1 MTDLHKTVLVTGGCG
16 FIGSALIRHILR
28 TTDARVVNLDK
39 MTYAATPEAL
49 EECAQADLYHFVLGD
64 ISDRDAVQH
73 VFETHM
79 PDGIIHLAAESHVD
93 RSIDGPDAFI
103 NTNVVGTFVLL
114 DEARHYYA
122 GLDEDKQAAFRFHH
136 VSTDEVYGSLSETD
150 PAFSETTPYDPR
162 SPYSASK
169 AASDHLVQ
177 AWHETYGMPIV
188 LTNCSNNYGPWQFP
202 EKLIPV
208 IILNALDDKML
219 PVYGEGKNIRDWL
232 YVDDHARA
240 LWTVFEHGLVGE
252 KYNVGGKAE
261 QRNIDVVTSIC
272 AILDELRPR
281 ADGQSYLRQI
291 SFVTDRP
298 GHDHRYAIDCSKI
311 ERDLDWHPSV
321 TFDEGLRATVQWYI
335 DHEAWWREVRERT
348 YDGRRLGTASG

>member
-1 MTDLHKTVLVTGGCG
+1 MDDTRKTIMVTGGCG

-49 EECAQADLYHFVLGD
+49 EECVEAELYHFVLGD
-64 ISDRDAVQH
+64 IADRDAVRQ
-73 VFETHM
+73 VFETHA

-114 DEARHYYA
+114 DEARQYLA
-122 GLDEDKQAAFRFHH
+122 SLDEAKQSRFRFHH

-150 PAFSETTPYDPR
+150 PAFSETTAYNPR

-177 AWHETYGMPIV
+177 AWHETYGLPIV

-208 IILNALDDKML
+208 IVINALEGKPL
-219 PVYGEGKNIRDWL
+219 PVYGEGRNIRDWL
-232 YVDDHARA
+232 HVEDHARA
-240 LWTVFEHGLVGE
+240 LWTVFDQGKIGE
-252 KYNVGGKAE
+252 RYNVGGKAE
-261 QRNIDVVTSIC
+261 RRNIDVVKAIC
-272 AILDELRPR
+272 AILNDLKPR
-281 ADGQSYLRQI
+281 SDGKSYAEQI

-298 GHDHRYAIDCSKI
+298 GHDLRYAIDCSRI
-311 ERDLDWHPSV
+311 EAGLGWHSHV
-321 TFDEGLRATVQWYI
+321 SFEQGLQQTIQWYL
-335 DHEAWWREVRERT
+335 DHESWWRQIRDKT
-348 YDGRRLGTASG
+348 YDGRRLGMASA

>member
-1 MTDLHKTVLVTGGCG
+1 MDDNRQTILVTGGCG

-28 TTDARVVNLDK
+28 TTQARVVNLDK

-49 EECAQADLYHFVLGD
+49 EECAETDLYHFVLGD
-64 ISDRDAVQH
+64 IANREAVRH
-73 VFETHM
+73 VFETHA
-79 PDGIIHLAAESHVD
+79 PHGIIHLAAESHVD
-93 RSIDGPDAFI
+93 RSIDGPGAFI
-103 NTNVVGTFVLL
+103 TTNVIGSFVLL

-122 GLDEDKQAAFRFHH
+122 SLDADKQDRFRFHH

-150 PAFSETTPYDPR
+150 PAFSETTAYNPR

-177 AWHETYGMPIV
+177 AWYETYGLPIV

-208 IILNALDDKML
+208 IVINALEGKPL

-232 YVDDHARA
+232 HVDDHARA
-240 LWTVFEHGLVGE
+240 LWRVYECGE
-252 KYNVGGKAE
+252 NGERYNVGGKAE
-261 QRNIDVVTSIC
+261 RRNIDVVSSIC
-272 AILDELRPR
+272 AILDELKPR
-281 ADGQSYLRQI
+281 RGRQSYLKQI

-298 GHDHRYAIDCSKI
+298 GHDHRYAIDCTRI

-321 TFDEGLRATVQWYI
+321 SFEEGLRATVQWYM
-335 DHEAWWREVRERT
+335 DHEDWWRDILDKR
-348 YDGRRLGTASG
+348 YDGRRLGTGQE